1 VTTSAEWL
9 QTARARVDAGIR
21 DIAERLPAAESSPIA
36 AAARYAINSGGKR
49 IRPCLC
55 LATYEAVTGEPHPPD
70 LVQLACS
77 VELIHAYSLVHDDLP
92 CMDNDY
98 LRRGQPTTH
107 SRAGNEV
114 AMLTG
119 GAIVPLAFR
128 VLLEAAQRLGLDNE
142 VTQTAALE
150 LARSAGGAG
159 MVGGQVLD
167 LESEG
172 RAITLEDLESLHRA
186 KTGALIGAAAR
197 LGAIVAEGSPEVLN
211 ALWTYA
217 RCLGLA
223 FQIIDDVLDE
233 TRPSEEL
240 GKTAGKDR
248 AVAKATFPAFMGV
261 DAARA
266 RAHEEIA
273 EALAALDAAGIRTP
287 PLEGIAR
294 FAIERDR

>member
-1 VTTSAEWL
+1 MTTSAEWL
-9 QTARARVDAGIR
+9 QTARVRVDASIR
-21 DIAERLPAAESSPIA
+21 EIVENLPAAESSLVV
-36 AAARYAINSGGKR
+36 AAARYAISSGGKR
-49 IRPCLC
+49 LRPCLC
-55 LATYEAVTGEPHPPD
+55 LATYEAVTGEAYPAD

-98 LRRGQPTTH
+98 FRRGQPTTH
-107 SRAGNEV
+107 SKAGNEV
-114 AMLTG
+114 AMLAG
-119 GAIVPLAFR
+119 GGIVPLAFR

-197 LGAIVAEGSPEVLN
+197 LGAIVAEGSPEVLA

-217 RCLGLA
+217 RSVGLA

-233 TRPSEEL
+233 TRPSEQL

-266 RAHEEIA
+266 RAHEEIS